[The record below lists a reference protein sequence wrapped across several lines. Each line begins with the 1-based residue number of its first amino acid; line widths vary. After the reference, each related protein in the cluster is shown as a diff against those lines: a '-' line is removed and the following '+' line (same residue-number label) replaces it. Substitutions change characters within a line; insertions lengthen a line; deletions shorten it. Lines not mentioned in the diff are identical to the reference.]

1 MKQIINGKEYDTFTA
16 TNCGIYMDSKLYEH
30 FIDVTSLHRK
40 KNGEYF
46 AHKYLV
52 SAYKDVRFHKNIAIV
67 PLTEDEAKKWVER
80 YLSAERYESLFGK
93 STRVKKGKK
102 G

>member
-40 KNGEYF
+40 KTE
-46 AHKYLV
+46 
-52 SAYKDVRFHKNIAIV
+52 NISRINI
-67 PLTEDEAKKWVER
+67 W
-80 YLSAERYESLFGK
+80 
-93 STRVKKGKK
+93 
-102 G
+102 